1 MRSLIHSLC
10 GGVDTPLLGGGWLNC
25 IFECGGMCVEIKGV
39 VLRCFSGTKSRLS
52 ILSHGLAI
60 FKHDLIGQ
68 LTLLVKIRAHAIF
81 FTRFVGNFCPDFA
94 VVVVEDRLTF

>member
-39 VLRCFSGTKSRLS
+39 VLRYIGDKSHL
-52 ILSHGLAI
+52 LI
-60 FKHDLIGQ
+60 FLIKK
-68 LTLLVKIRAHAIF
+68 LCITLF
-81 FTRFVGNFCPDFA
+81 YWGNFAEKLNDK
-94 VVVVEDRLTF
+94 R

>member
-39 VLRCFSGTKSRLS
+39 VLRYIGDKSHLLIFLWIFIQIITLTVIIHALNSAPSDLAHIFSSFAG
-52 ILSHGLAI
+52 
-60 FKHDLIGQ
+60 
-68 LTLLVKIRAHAIF
+68 
-81 FTRFVGNFCPDFA
+81 FVCW
-94 VVVVEDRLTF
+94 V